1 MERAAKARTTP
12 LDRDEEAAWRAIA
25 RAVLVVPRTLDADL
39 LAGCG
44 LSLAEYIVLV
54 NLSEAPGNSMRM
66 HELAVESTLSPSGV
80 TRLIERMER
89 QGLVEREQAAADARG
104 MTATLT
110 GAGLGRLR
118 DAYPPRAGQRAD
130 QRHRP
135 PGRVRPSR
143 VRRGR
148 QQIRHRGNGM
158 LPATPRP
165 PPARAPGGVTGTGS
179 WRPQASHTTGGT
191 R

>member
-1 MERAAKARTTP
+1 MERVPKAPTTP

-66 HELAVESTLSPSGV
+66 RELAVESTLSPSGV

-89 QGLVEREQAAADARG
+89 MGLVEREHAVEDARG

-110 GAGLGRLR
+110 EAGLERLR
-118 DAYPPRAGQRAD
+118 DAYPHALA
-130 QRHRP
+130 
-135 PGRVRPSR
+135 RVRTNVIDHRDGRDLAAFAEAVGKFASADTESYP
-143 VRRGR
+143 RRLARR
-148 QQIRHRGNGM
+148 QPAHRG
-158 LPATPRP
+158 A
-165 PPARAPGGVTGTGS
+165 
-179 WRPQASHTTGGT
+179 
-191 R
+191 

>member
-1 MERAAKARTTP
+1 MKRAPKGRTTP

-54 NLSEAPGNSMRM
+54 NLSEAPGKSMRM
-66 HELAVESTLSPSGV
+66 YELAVESTLSPSGV

-89 QGLVEREQAAADARG
+89 QGLVEREQAAKDARG

-110 GAGLGRLR
+110 DAGLQRLR
-118 DAYPPRAGQRAD
+118 DAYPHALASVRTNVIEHLEGLDLAAFAGAVSKFASAETGSYPRRLA
-130 QRHRP
+130 
-135 PGRVRPSR
+135 
-143 VRRGR
+143 RR
-148 QQIRHRGNGM
+148 
-158 LPATPRP
+158 LPAHRE
-165 PPARAPGGVTGTGS
+165 A
-179 WRPQASHTTGGT
+179 
-191 R
+191 